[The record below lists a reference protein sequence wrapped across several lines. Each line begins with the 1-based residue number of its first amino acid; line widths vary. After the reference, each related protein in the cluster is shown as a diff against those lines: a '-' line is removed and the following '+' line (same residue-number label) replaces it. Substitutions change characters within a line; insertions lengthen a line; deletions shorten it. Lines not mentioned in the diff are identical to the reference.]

1 MKFLVIL
8 GFLLGLGGVLTA
20 AGVVPLAVQ
29 ERVASQT
36 SVANNGGRLE
46 TFIIRLPA
54 DRIAATGD
62 SASPPFV
69 LDPVTAVAAPAELS
83 AAAFMLEQFK
93 LRNVDGDVI
102 GTAMR
107 HWTEADAASATTW
120 GVSLPGRGTL
130 VWSSDGNSPALLSA
144 AIASAGAQPGAVW
157 QGELRVPLADGDDI
171 GRVLTGTEEFAGSA
185 GVVAEI
191 WDVTGVG
198 SNGELRGTIS
208 LQTRVSRA
216 P

>member
-1 MKFLVIL
+1 M
-8 GFLLGLGGVLTA
+8 
-20 AGVVPLAVQ
+20 PLAVQ
-29 ERVASQT
+29 ERLASQT

-54 DRIAATGD
+54 DRIAAAGD
-62 SASPPFV
+62 AGQPPFV
-69 LDPVTAVAAPAELS
+69 VDPVTVVEAPAELS
-83 AAAFMLEQFK
+83 ASAFMLEQFK

-107 HWTEADAASATTW
+107 HWTAADDASASTW
-120 GVSLPGRGTL
+120 SVSLPGRGTL
-130 VWSSDGNSPALLSA
+130 VWSSDGNVPATLSA
-144 AIASAGAQPGAVW
+144 AISAAGAQPGVAW
-157 QGELRVPLADGDDI
+157 QGELRVPVADNDNI
-171 GRVLTGTEEFAGSA
+171 GQVLTGTEEFAGSA

-191 WDVTGVG
+191 WEVAGVG